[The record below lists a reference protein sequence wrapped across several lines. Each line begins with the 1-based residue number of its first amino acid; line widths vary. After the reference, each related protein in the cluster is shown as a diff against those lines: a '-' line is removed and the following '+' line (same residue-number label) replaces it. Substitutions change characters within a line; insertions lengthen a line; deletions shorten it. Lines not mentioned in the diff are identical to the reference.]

1 MNTKICCTCK
11 RELPTTEFSKGAA
24 FPDGLQPMCKSC
36 YKEYR
41 RQRDARIKQVLHNA
55 RVITDYTAEELLA
68 ELDRRGFQFTM
79 TYAPTNNAMAAEES
93 VE

>member
-11 RELPTTEFSKGAA
+11 RDLPATEFSKGTASA
-24 FPDGLQPMCKSC
+24 DGLQPMCKSC

-41 RQRDARIKQVLHNA
+41 RQRNARIKQVLHNA
-55 RVITDYTAEELLA
+55 RVITDYTAEELFA
-68 ELDRRGFQFTM
+68 ELGRRGFQFIM
-79 TYAPTNNAMAAEES
+79 TYAPLNTEAAEES